1 MLVFWGQGYDWS
13 NEYHLSVLPR
23 VAPYP
28 STLAWGLSFI
38 VFGLVHSWSR
48 RGGGAR
54 LCAAALIGGLTV
66 AVHGLTA
73 LMFTLSFPVLWVW
86 MQQTG
91 WRRRWAVC
99 IYPVACLFLSL
110 VWPHNWIIQQV
121 RTALAGWTAGP
132 HATVVSAGFLWPE
145 RMLVALG
152 PILAGFFFLALAPRR
167 WRRQLVAGA
176 VAYSVLW
183 VGGSCLGV
191 PLAHRFAFFLI
202 FVLHLTVA
210 VSVAR
215 GFRIWTRRGKASAR
229 AAFPVGLAAAAVL
242 LIPWAP
248 YHAFRIVEICRQ
260 RVDIEARALRPS
272 SLGLYE
278 QACQD
283 LVRSLPEGATI
294 IADKRTAK
302 RLPAFGLP
310 VVQGGGMEERHLKVP
325 GPDFLAAVQRSADS
339 HGATHVVVDLEALAP
354 TAGAFLESLGSV
366 KTLAPHLT
374 LVELRRPH
382 LAPS

>member
-1 MLVFWGQGYDWS
+1 
-13 NEYHLSVLPR
+13 
-23 VAPYP
+23 
-28 STLAWGLSFI
+28 
-38 VFGLVHSWSR
+38 
-48 RGGGAR
+48 
-54 LCAAALIGGLTV
+54 
-66 AVHGLTA
+66 
-73 LMFTLSFPVLWVW
+73 MFTLSFPVLWVW
-86 MQQTG
+86 MERTA
-91 WRRRWAVC
+91 WRRRWTVC

-132 HATVVSAGFLWPE
+132 HTAVVSAAFLWPE

-152 PILAGFFFLALAPRR
+152 PIPAGFFFLALAPRR

-183 VGGSCLGV
+183 VGGSLLGV
-191 PLAHRFAFFLI
+191 PLAHRFAFFLV

-215 GFRIWTRRGKASAR
+215 GFRVWARRGKAGAR

-248 YHAFRIVEICRQ
+248 YHVFRIMETCRQ
-260 RVDIEARALRPS
+260 RVDVKTLALRPS
-272 SLGLYE
+272 SLRLYE
-278 QACQD
+278 QACRD

-310 VVQGGGMEERHLKVP
+310 VVPGGGMEGSPLKTL
-325 GPDFLAAVQRSADS
+325 GPDSLDTIRRSADS
-339 HGATHVVVDLEALAP
+339 HGATHLAADLEALAP
-354 TAGAFLESLGSV
+354 PARRFLESLGPV
-366 KTLAPHLT
+366 TLLAPHLA

-382 LAPS
+382 LEPG